1 MQNGYQIHS
10 TKTAPVDA
18 QPALAQIQQNLN
30 FIPNALAAMAESPV
44 TLSSYL
50 QQGEMLQQTSFTD
63 TERHLLY
70 LTVTQEFDSVYC
82 VSAHTAFAKMDGIPD
97 DLIQQLRDGQT
108 LADSRLET
116 LRQFAKKMAQTNCN
130 VSEQDVQMFLAQ
142 GYSRSQILELI
153 LLMTNKLLGAY
164 CIRIMGVDLDE
175 VLQPVKWHSAA

>member
-1 MQNGYQIHS
+1 MLNGYQIHS
-10 TKTAPVDA
+10 RDTAPADA
-18 QPALAQIQQNLN
+18 QPALAQVQANLN

-50 QQGEMLQQTSFTD
+50 QQGAQLQQTSFTD

-70 LTVTQEFDSVYC
+70 LTVTQEFDSPYC

-97 DLIQQLRDGQT
+97 DLIQALRAGRALSDP
-108 LADSRLET
+108 RLEA
-116 LRQFAKKMAQTNCN
+116 LRQFSKKMAQTNCN
-130 VSEQDVQMFLAQ
+130 VSKQDVQTFLAH

-153 LLMTNKLLGAY
+153 LLMSNKILGAF

-175 VLQPVKWHSAA
+175 ALQPLKWYSAA